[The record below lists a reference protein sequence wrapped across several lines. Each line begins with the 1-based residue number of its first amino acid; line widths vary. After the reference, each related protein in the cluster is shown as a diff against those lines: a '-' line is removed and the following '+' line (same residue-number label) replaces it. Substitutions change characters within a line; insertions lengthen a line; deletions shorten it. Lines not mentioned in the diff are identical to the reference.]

1 MTTQADLLQIR
12 ARADALGVS
21 YHHMAGVPKIQKAI
35 DLHLEA
41 MGKEQEAEDLT
52 TLKVASEAPVP
63 KVPEKMIVPKSGV
76 AFRAEQVR
84 RNKLEANRLV
94 RCVIQCMDPQKRE
107 WPGELF
113 SVGSA
118 KLGTFKKY
126 VPYNSEPYHIPKI
139 IYDMLT
145 EKKCSV
151 FYNAIGDKG
160 HKTRKSRLIPAYSIQ
175 VLDPLTPAEL
185 KTLSVKQ
192 ALAQGKEA

>member
-1 MTTQADLLQIR
+1 MPTQNDLLKVR
-12 ARADALGVS
+12 ARADALGVK
-21 YHHMAGVPKIQKAI
+21 YHHMAGVPKIQQAI
-35 DLHLEA
+35 DIHLA
-41 MGKEQEAEDLT
+41 KVGTEQEAQAITKLT
-52 TLKVASEAPVP
+52 VAGLLPE
-63 KVPEKMIVPKSGV
+63 VPEDQIVPKSGV

-94 RCVIQCMDPQKRE
+94 RCIIQCMDPQKRE

-126 VPYNSEPYHIPKI
+126 VPYNSEPYHVPKI
-139 IYDMLT
+139 IYDMLK

-151 FYNAIGDKG
+151 FYNAIGEKG

-175 VLDPLTPAEL
+175 VLDPLTPEEL

>member
-1 MTTQADLLQIR
+1 MPSQTDLLKVR
-12 ARADALGVS
+12 ARADSLGVP

-35 DLHLEA
+35 DLHLA
-41 MGKEQEAEDLT
+41 TIGKAQEAEDLT
-52 TLKVASEAPVP
+52 VLTVAAEALPV
-63 KVPEKMIVPKSGV
+63 VPEEKVVPKSGV

-94 RCVIQCMDPQKRE
+94 RCIIQCMDPQKRE

-175 VLDPLTPAEL
+175 VLDPLTPEEL
-185 KTLSVKQ
+185 KALSVKQ

>member
-1 MTTQADLLQIR
+1 MPTQDELIQVR
-12 ARADALGVS
+12 AKADALGVS
-21 YHHMAGVPKIQKAI
+21 YHHMAGVPKIQAAI
-35 DLHLEA
+35 DAHLDK
-41 MGKEQEAEDLT
+41 MGKEQEAENLT
-52 TLKVASEAPVP
+52 MLQVASEDPLPEVP
-63 KVPEKMIVPKSGV
+63 TEKIVPKSSA
-76 AFRAEQVR
+76 AFRAEQQR

-94 RCVIQCMDPQKRE
+94 RCIIQCMDPQKRE

-139 IYDMLT
+139 IYDMLK

-151 FYNAIGDKG
+151 FYNAVGDKG

-185 KTLSVKQ
+185 KELSVKQ
-192 ALAQGKEA
+192 AVAQGKEA